1 MDDVIGQGREP
12 ERDPRPSPP
21 LRWRM
26 AGWAL
31 VVLAGGVAL
40 TGLRLHQSGSPGTPV
55 SSASAQASYTP
66 APAAELP
73 LPQTHSVTVVCAPST
88 GVCSTR
94 LDGHKVVLSAGDGG

>member
-31 VVLAGGVAL
+31 VALAGGVAL
-40 TGLRLHQSGSPGTPV
+40 TGLRLHQSGSPGIPA

-66 APAAELP
+66 VPAAGLP
-73 LPQTHSVTVVCAPST
+73 APQTHSVTVVCAPST
-88 GVCSTR
+88 GVCSMR
-94 LDGHKVVLSAGDGG
+94 LDGHQVVLSARQ